1 MALNAVV
8 AAWMVLGVHHVF
20 AGRVLIWPLTMAY
33 YSRNHN
39 MCKMGEILTSYGHDV
54 TLLQKDTLKPKVSY
68 NVRSTVVY
76 KENKRLEFDKEE
88 TDGVKGSIFP
98 MLRFSQVLAK
108 LLKHD
113 CDALLQSQKVV
124 KLLKSL
130 NLDVMISDTVN
141 GPCDSL
147 LAEYLDIPLILYSN
161 HGYGMAPWIYSPS
174 NLGSTATEIHDIT
187 SNGIFTLRLF
197 ELLDNWVT
205 YYVYSPWYFNPMIN
219 EIGIK
224 YNYNNSVINSEFICS
239 KVSLLL
245 INTLMSTDY
254 PRPLQPHFKF
264 IGGFYVE
271 KAKPLPEDLE
281 EFLQSAGNH
290 GVIVMSFGTLLSHEL
305 NDLFSI
311 FNNVFSRLQQRV
323 IWGILGA
330 NSINGSSSNVLQRQW
345 IPQNPK

>member
-33 YSRNHN
+33 NSRNHN

-76 KENKRLEFDKEE
+76 KEKKRLEFDKEG
-88 TDGVKGSIFP
+88 TDRVKGSVFP

-108 LLKHD
+108 MLKHD

-124 KLLKSL
+124 KLIKSL
-130 NLDVMISDTVN
+130 KLDVMISDAVN

-161 HGYGMAPWIYSPS
+161 HGYGMAPWIYLSPS
-174 NLGSTATEIHDIT
+174 SLGSTATELHDIT

-205 YYVYSPWYFNPMIN
+205 YYVYYPWYFNPMIN
-219 EIGIK
+219 EIGIRYK
-224 YNYNNSVINSEFICS
+224 YNNSVINSGFICS

-281 EFLQSAGNH
+281 EFLQSARDQGA
-290 GVIVMSFGTLLSHEL
+290 IVMSFGTLFAYEL
-305 NDLFSI
+305 NDL
-311 FNNVFSRLQQRV
+311 L
-323 IWGILGA
+323 
-330 NSINGSSSNVLQRQW
+330 
-345 IPQNPK
+345 